1 MKKVL
6 NKKIIIIFIVSLALM
21 LLVAS
26 ILLYFFLTRD
36 KLVFK
41 LIGEEVLTL
50 DVYEQYNDPGIQ
62 AIIDKEDVSSDV
74 IVDYSLVDTNKV
86 GTYEVIYKI
95 NYDDKEVQLVRT
107 VKVVD
112 SESPVLTLK
121 GNEEIVVEEGNVYQE
136 PGCNAVDNYDP
147 KVNDKIQIINHVNT
161 NVVGVYEVV
170 YTVVDDSGN
179 KSSITRQVVVKPKDD
194 NEIDDYTSLMS
205 SNQIT
210 NMSFIDDGVYI
221 EGYVKDNNGSFKIK
235 VCKDNKKDCVNYDM
249 NKKDDY
255 YYYGNIKLSNLDN
268 GTYYMWIESKIAE
281 KVVNKLD
288 MQYRIVRA
296 KLNDKL
302 VTFNYDN
309 DNVTFI
315 VDDFAY
321 QYDILIDPGH
331 GGSDPGASNETI
343 DEKQLNLIQSL
354 YEKERYEEH
363 GLKVLMLRNDLT
375 YGMTM
380 GESTWPAVR
389 KKAYAL
395 GFYGVVS
402 KITYSNHHNSSL
414 DTTLSGWEIIVP
426 ATSNKEYLSTI
437 YKISDRWANT
447 YNTLEEH
454 TRVYTRNYNTGTIFS
469 KENNDLY
476 YFTDYYAVLRLPYQ
490 LFNVNNVLFE
500 GSYLSNKT
508 DFEWYYTN
516 NNWKKLSEDKIKT
529 YVEALGIEYIE
540 PK

>member
-1 MKKVL
+1 MEKIL
-6 NKKIIIIFIVSLALM
+6 NKKNILIFVISLAIM

-41 LIGEEVLTL
+41 LIGDEVLTVE
-50 DVYEQYNDPGIQ
+50 VYEQYNEPGIK
-62 AIIDKEDVSSDV
+62 ASIDKEDVSNNV
-74 IVDYSLVDTNKV
+74 IIDDSNVDINKV

-95 NYDDKEVQLVRT
+95 NYDDKELQLVRT

-112 SESPVLTLK
+112 SEKPVLTLK
-121 GNEEIVVEEGNVYQE
+121 GEAEVIVEEGNVYQD
-136 PGCNAVDNYDP
+136 PGCNVVDNYDP
-147 KVNDKIQIINHVNT
+147 KVKDKIQITNYVNT
-161 NVVGVYEVV
+161 NEVGVYEVI
-170 YTVVDDSGN
+170 YSVVDESGN
-179 KSSITRQVVVKPKDD
+179 KNSVTRKVVVKPKGDSK
-194 NEIDDYTSLMS
+194 EDDYTSLMD

-210 NMSFIDDGVYI
+210 NMVFIDDGIYI
-221 EGYVKDNNGSFKIK
+221 EGYVKDNNGNFKIN

-255 YYYGNIKLSNLDN
+255 YYYGNIKLSDLDN
-268 GTYYMWIESKIAE
+268 GTYYMWIESKISE
-281 KVVNKLD
+281 KVIDKLD
-288 MQYRIVRA
+288 MQYRIVRS
-296 KLNDKL
+296 KLGDKL

-309 DNVTFI
+309 NNVKLI
-315 VDDFAY
+315 VDDFSY

-331 GGSDPGASNETI
+331 GGSDPGASNNII

-363 GLKVLMLRNDLT
+363 GLKVLMLRNDLS

-380 GESTWPAVR
+380 GDSSWPPVR

-402 KITYSNHHNSSL
+402 RITYSNHHNSSE
-414 DTTLSGWEIIVP
+414 DSTLSGWEIIVP
-426 ATSNKEYLSTI
+426 ATSSQEYLSNI
-437 YKISDRWANT
+437 YKIKDHWEKT

-454 TRVYTRNYNTGTIFS
+454 TRIYTRNYNTNSIFT
-469 KENNDLY
+469 KEDNNMY
-476 YFTDYYAVLRLPYQ
+476 YFTDYYAVLRVPYQ

-500 GSYLSNKT
+500 GSYLSNSK
-508 DFEWYYTN
+508 DFDWYYTN

-540 PK
+540 P

>member
-1 MKKVL
+1 MEKIL
-6 NKKIIIIFIVSLALM
+6 NKKNILIFVISLAIM

-41 LIGEEVLTL
+41 LIGDEVLTVE
-50 DVYEQYNDPGIQ
+50 VYEQYNEPGIK
-62 AIIDKEDVSSDV
+62 AIIDKEDVSNNV
-74 IVDYSLVDTNKV
+74 IIDDSNVDINKV

-95 NYDDKEVQLVRT
+95 NYDDKEFQLVRT

-112 SESPVLTLK
+112 NEKPVLTLK
-121 GNEEIVVEEGNVYQE
+121 GEAEVIVEEGNVYQD
-136 PGCNAVDNYDP
+136 PGCNVVDNYDP
-147 KVNDKIQIINHVNT
+147 KVKDKIQITNYVNT
-161 NVVGVYEVV
+161 NEVGVYEVI
-170 YTVVDDSGN
+170 YSVVDESGN
-179 KSSITRQVVVKPKDD
+179 KNSVTRKVVVKPKGDSK
-194 NEIDDYTSLMS
+194 EDDYTSLMD

-210 NMSFIDDGVYI
+210 NMVFIDDGIYI
-221 EGYVKDNNGSFKIK
+221 EGYVKDNNGNFKIN

-255 YYYGNIKLSNLDN
+255 YYYGNIKLSDLDN
-268 GTYYMWIESKIAE
+268 GTYYMWIESKISE
-281 KVVNKLD
+281 KVIDKLD
-288 MQYRIVRA
+288 MQYRIVRS
-296 KLNDKL
+296 KLGDKL

-309 DNVTFI
+309 NNVKLI
-315 VDDFAY
+315 VDDFSY

-331 GGSDPGASNETI
+331 GGSDPGASNNII

-363 GLKVLMLRNDLT
+363 GLKVLMLRNDLS

-380 GESTWPAVR
+380 GDSSWPPVR

-402 KITYSNHHNSSL
+402 RITYSNHHNSSE
-414 DTTLSGWEIIVP
+414 DSTLSGWEIIVP
-426 ATSNKEYLSTI
+426 ATSSQEYLSNI
-437 YKISDRWANT
+437 YKIKDRWKKT

-454 TRVYTRNYNTGTIFS
+454 TRIYTRNYNTNSIFT
-469 KENNDLY
+469 KEDNNMY
-476 YFTDYYAVLRLPYQ
+476 YFTDYYAVLRVPYQ

-500 GSYLSNKT
+500 GSYLSNSK
-508 DFEWYYTN
+508 DFDWYYTN

-540 PK
+540 P

>member
-1 MKKVL
+1 MEKIL
-6 NKKIIIIFIVSLALM
+6 NKKNILIFVISLAIM

-41 LIGEEVLTL
+41 LIGNEVLTVE
-50 DVYEQYNDPGIQ
+50 VYEQYNEPGIK
-62 AIIDKEDVSSDV
+62 ASIDKEDISNNV
-74 IVDYSLVDTNKV
+74 IIDDSNVDINKV

-95 NYDDKEVQLVRT
+95 NYDDKEFQLVRT

-112 SESPVLTLK
+112 NEKPVLTLK
-121 GNEEIVVEEGNVYQE
+121 GEAEVIVEEGNVYQD
-136 PGCNAVDNYDP
+136 PGCNVVDNYDP
-147 KVNDKIQIINHVNT
+147 KMKDKIQITNYVNT
-161 NVVGVYEVV
+161 NEVGVYEVI
-170 YTVVDDSGN
+170 YSVVDESGN
-179 KSSITRQVVVKPKDD
+179 KNSVTRKVVVKPKGDSK
-194 NEIDDYTSLMS
+194 EDDYTSLMD

-210 NMSFIDDGVYI
+210 NMVFIDDGIYI
-221 EGYVKDNNGSFKIK
+221 EGYVKDNNGNFKIN

-255 YYYGNIKLSNLDN
+255 YYYGNIKLSDLDN
-268 GTYYMWIESKIAE
+268 GTYYMWIESKISE
-281 KVVNKLD
+281 KVIDKLD
-288 MQYRIVRA
+288 MQYRIVRS
-296 KLNDKL
+296 KLGDKL

-309 DNVTFI
+309 NNVKLI
-315 VDDFAY
+315 VDDFSY

-331 GGSDPGASNETI
+331 GGSDPGASNNII

-363 GLKVLMLRNDLT
+363 GLKVLMLRNDLS

-380 GESTWPAVR
+380 GDSSWPPVR

-402 KITYSNHHNSSL
+402 RITYSNHHNSSE
-414 DTTLSGWEIIVP
+414 DSTLSGWEIIVP
-426 ATSNKEYLSTI
+426 ATSSQEYLSNI
-437 YKISDRWANT
+437 YKIKDRWEKT

-454 TRVYTRNYNTGTIFS
+454 TRIYTRNYNTNSIFT
-469 KENNDLY
+469 KEDNNMY
-476 YFTDYYAVLRLPYQ
+476 YFTDYYAVLRVPYQ

-500 GSYLSNKT
+500 GSYLSNSK
-508 DFEWYYTN
+508 DFDWYYTN
-516 NNWKKLSEDKIKT
+516 NNLKKLSEDKIKT

-540 PK
+540 P

>member
-1 MKKVL
+1 MEKIL
-6 NKKIIIIFIVSLALM
+6 NKKNILIFVISLAIM

-41 LIGEEVLTL
+41 LIGDEVLTVE
-50 DVYEQYNDPGIQ
+50 VYEQYNEPGIK
-62 AIIDKEDVSSDV
+62 ASIDKEDVSNNV
-74 IVDYSLVDTNKV
+74 IIDDSNVDINKV

-95 NYDDKEVQLVRT
+95 NYDDKELQLVRT

-112 SESPVLTLK
+112 SEKPVLTLK
-121 GNEEIVVEEGNVYQE
+121 GEAEVIVEEGNVYQD
-136 PGCNAVDNYDP
+136 PGCNVVDNYDP
-147 KVNDKIQIINHVNT
+147 KVKDKIQITNYVNT
-161 NVVGVYEVV
+161 NEVGVYEVI
-170 YTVVDDSGN
+170 YSVVDESGN
-179 KSSITRQVVVKPKDD
+179 KNSVTRKVVVKPKGDSK
-194 NEIDDYTSLMS
+194 EDDYTSLMD

-210 NMSFIDDGVYI
+210 NMVFIDDGIYI
-221 EGYVKDNNGSFKIK
+221 EGYVKDNNGNFKIN

-255 YYYGNIKLSNLDN
+255 YYYGNIKLSDLDN
-268 GTYYMWIESKIAE
+268 GTYYMWIESKISE
-281 KVVNKLD
+281 KVIDKLD
-288 MQYRIVRA
+288 MQYRIVRS
-296 KLNDKL
+296 KLGNKL

-309 DNVTFI
+309 NNVKLI
-315 VDDFAY
+315 VDDFSY

-331 GGSDPGASNETI
+331 GGSDPGASNNII

-363 GLKVLMLRNDLT
+363 GLKVLMLRNDLS

-380 GESTWPAVR
+380 GDSSWPPVR

-402 KITYSNHHNSSL
+402 RITYSNHHNSSE
-414 DTTLSGWEIIVP
+414 DSTLSGWEIIVP
-426 ATSNKEYLSTI
+426 ATSSQEYLSNI
-437 YKISDRWANT
+437 YKIKDRWEKT

-454 TRVYTRNYNTGTIFS
+454 TRIYTRNYNTNSIFT
-469 KENNDLY
+469 KEDNNMY
-476 YFTDYYAVLRLPYQ
+476 YFTDYYAVLRVPYQ

-500 GSYLSNKT
+500 GSYLSNSK
-508 DFEWYYTN
+508 DFDWYYTN

-540 PK
+540 P

>member
-1 MKKVL
+1 MEKIL
-6 NKKIIIIFIVSLALM
+6 NKKNILIFVISLAIM

-41 LIGEEVLTL
+41 LIGNEVLTVE
-50 DVYEQYNDPGIQ
+50 VYEQYNEPGIK
-62 AIIDKEDVSSDV
+62 ASIDKEDISNNV
-74 IVDYSLVDTNKV
+74 IIDDSNVDINKV

-95 NYDDKEVQLVRT
+95 NYDDKEFQLVRT

-112 SESPVLTLK
+112 NEKPVLTLK
-121 GNEEIVVEEGNVYQE
+121 GEAEVIVEEGNVYQD
-136 PGCNAVDNYDP
+136 PGCNVVDNYDP
-147 KVNDKIQIINHVNT
+147 KVKDKIQITNYVNT
-161 NVVGVYEVV
+161 NEVGVYEVI
-170 YTVVDDSGN
+170 YSVVDESGN
-179 KSSITRQVVVKPKDD
+179 KNSVTRKVVVKPKGDSK
-194 NEIDDYTSLMS
+194 EDDYTSLMD

-210 NMSFIDDGVYI
+210 NMVFIDDGIYI
-221 EGYVKDNNGSFKIK
+221 EGYVKDNNGNFKIN

-255 YYYGNIKLSNLDN
+255 YYYGNIKLSDLDN
-268 GTYYMWIESKIAE
+268 GTYYMWIESKISE
-281 KVVNKLD
+281 KVIDKLD
-288 MQYRIVRA
+288 MQYRIVRS
-296 KLNDKL
+296 KLGDKL

-309 DNVTFI
+309 NNVKLI
-315 VDDFAY
+315 VDDFSY

-331 GGSDPGASNETI
+331 GGSDPGASNNII

-363 GLKVLMLRNDLT
+363 GLKVLMLRNDLS

-380 GESTWPAVR
+380 GDSSWPPVR

-402 KITYSNHHNSSL
+402 RITYSNHHNSSE
-414 DTTLSGWEIIVP
+414 DSTLSGWEIIVP
-426 ATSNKEYLSTI
+426 ATSSQEYLSNI
-437 YKISDRWANT
+437 YKIKDRWEKT

-454 TRVYTRNYNTGTIFS
+454 TRIYTRNYNTNSIFT
-469 KENNDLY
+469 KEDNNMY
-476 YFTDYYAVLRLPYQ
+476 YFTDYYAVLRVPYQ

-500 GSYLSNKT
+500 GSYLSNSK
-508 DFEWYYTN
+508 DFDWYYTN

-540 PK
+540 P

>member
-1 MKKVL
+1 MEKIL
-6 NKKIIIIFIVSLALM
+6 NKKNILIFVISLAIM

-41 LIGEEVLTL
+41 LIGNEVLTVE
-50 DVYEQYNDPGIQ
+50 VYEQYNEPGIK
-62 AIIDKEDVSSDV
+62 ASIDKEDISNNV
-74 IVDYSLVDTNKV
+74 IIDDSNVDINKV

-95 NYDDKEVQLVRT
+95 NYDDKEFQLVRT

-112 SESPVLTLK
+112 NEKPVLTLK
-121 GNEEIVVEEGNVYQE
+121 GEAEVIVEEGNVYQD
-136 PGCNAVDNYDP
+136 PGCNVVDNYDP
-147 KVNDKIQIINHVNT
+147 KVKDKIQITNYVNT
-161 NVVGVYEVV
+161 NEVGVYEVI
-170 YTVVDDSGN
+170 YSVVDESGN
-179 KSSITRQVVVKPKDD
+179 KNSVTRKVVVKPKGDSK
-194 NEIDDYTSLMS
+194 EDDYTSLMD

-210 NMSFIDDGVYI
+210 NMVFIDDGIYI
-221 EGYVKDNNGSFKIK
+221 EGYVKDNNGNFKIN

-255 YYYGNIKLSNLDN
+255 YYYGNIKLSDLDN
-268 GTYYMWIESKIAE
+268 GTYYMWIESKISE
-281 KVVNKLD
+281 KVIDKLD
-288 MQYRIVRA
+288 MQYRIVRS
-296 KLNDKL
+296 KLGDKL

-309 DNVTFI
+309 NNVKLI
-315 VDDFAY
+315 VDDFSY

-331 GGSDPGASNETI
+331 GGSDPGASNNII

-363 GLKVLMLRNDLT
+363 GLKVLMLRNDLS

-380 GESTWPAVR
+380 GDSSWPPVR

-402 KITYSNHHNSSL
+402 RITYSNHHNSSE
-414 DTTLSGWEIIVP
+414 DSTLSGWEIIVP
-426 ATSNKEYLSTI
+426 ATSSQEYLSNI
-437 YKISDRWANT
+437 YKIKDRWKKT

-454 TRVYTRNYNTGTIFS
+454 TRIYTRNYNTNSIFT
-469 KENNDLY
+469 KEDNNMY
-476 YFTDYYAVLRLPYQ
+476 YFTDYYAVLRVPYQ

-500 GSYLSNKT
+500 GSYLSNSK
-508 DFEWYYTN
+508 DFDWYYTN

-540 PK
+540 P

>member
-1 MKKVL
+1 MEKIL
-6 NKKIIIIFIVSLALM
+6 NKKNILIFVISLAIM

-41 LIGEEVLTL
+41 LIGDEVLTVE
-50 DVYEQYNDPGIQ
+50 VYEQYNEPGIK
-62 AIIDKEDVSSDV
+62 ASIDKEDVSNNV
-74 IVDYSLVDTNKV
+74 IIDDSNVDINKV

-95 NYDDKEVQLVRT
+95 NYDDKELQLVRT

-112 SESPVLTLK
+112 SEKPVLTLK
-121 GNEEIVVEEGNVYQE
+121 GEAEVIVEEGNVYQD
-136 PGCNAVDNYDP
+136 PGCNVVDNYDP
-147 KVNDKIQIINHVNT
+147 KVKDKIQITNYVNT
-161 NVVGVYEVV
+161 NEVGVYEVI
-170 YTVVDDSGN
+170 YSVVDESGN
-179 KSSITRQVVVKPKDD
+179 KNSVTRKVVVKPKGDSK
-194 NEIDDYTSLMS
+194 EDDYTSLMD

-210 NMSFIDDGVYI
+210 NMVFIDDGIYI
-221 EGYVKDNNGSFKIK
+221 EGYVKDNNGNFKIN

-255 YYYGNIKLSNLDN
+255 YYYGNIKLSDLDN
-268 GTYYMWIESKIAE
+268 GTYYMWIESKISE
-281 KVVNKLD
+281 KVIDKLD
-288 MQYRIVRA
+288 MQYRIVRS
-296 KLNDKL
+296 KLGDKL

-309 DNVTFI
+309 NNVKLI
-315 VDDFAY
+315 VDDFSY

-331 GGSDPGASNETI
+331 GGSDPGASNNII

-363 GLKVLMLRNDLT
+363 GLKVLMLRNDLS

-380 GESTWPAVR
+380 GDSSWPPVR

-402 KITYSNHHNSSL
+402 RITYSNHHNSSE
-414 DTTLSGWEIIVP
+414 DSTLSGWEIIVP
-426 ATSNKEYLSTI
+426 ATSSQEYLSNI
-437 YKISDRWANT
+437 YKIKDRWEKT

-454 TRVYTRNYNTGTIFS
+454 TRIYTRNYNTNSIFT
-469 KENNDLY
+469 KEDNNMY
-476 YFTDYYAVLRLPYQ
+476 YFTDYYAVLRVPYQ

-500 GSYLSNKT
+500 GSYLSNSK
-508 DFEWYYTN
+508 DFDWYYTN

-540 PK
+540 P